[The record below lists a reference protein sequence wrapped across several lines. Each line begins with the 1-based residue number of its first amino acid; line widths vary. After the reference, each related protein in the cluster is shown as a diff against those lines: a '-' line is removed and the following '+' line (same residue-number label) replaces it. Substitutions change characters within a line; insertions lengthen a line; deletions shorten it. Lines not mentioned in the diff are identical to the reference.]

1 MPPTSRRLARGS
13 ARLLCPQEQKDSERH
28 FQEETLVMTTHL
40 FFGGT
45 ETTSNTLRY
54 GLLILLKYP
63 EVAGLRAGGPG
74 MRGLGLGLAGVH
86 GGCSSQPE
94 PAPAKVQAEL
104 DAVVGRMRAPSLE
117 DRGRLPYT
125 NGVLHEIQRF
135 ISVVPLGL
143 PRALTPD
150 THLRGHF
157 LPKGTFMIPL
167 LVSAHRD
174 PTQFKDPNSFNPRNF
189 LNNEGEFQS
198 NDAFTPFALG
208 KQMCL
213 GTGLARSEIFLFF
226 TAILQRFC
234 LLPVGSPTNLDL
246 TPQCTSLGNMPPAFQ
261 LRLVTL

>member
-1 MPPTSRRLARGS
+1 
-13 ARLLCPQEQKDSERH
+13 
-28 FQEETLVMTTHL
+28 MTTHNL

-125 NGVLHEIQRF
+125 NAVLHEIQRF

-150 THLRGHF
+150 THLHGHF
-157 LPKGTFMIPL
+157 LPKVPTKPGDSVCWRREGAAYL
-167 LVSAHRD
+167 LADICRLGRAHSAD
-174 PTQFKDPNSFNPRNF
+174 
-189 LNNEGEFQS
+189 
-198 NDAFTPFALG
+198 
-208 KQMCL
+208 
-213 GTGLARSEIFLFF
+213 
-226 TAILQRFC
+226 
-234 LLPVGSPTNLDL
+234 
-246 TPQCTSLGNMPPAFQ
+246 
-261 LRLVTL
+261 